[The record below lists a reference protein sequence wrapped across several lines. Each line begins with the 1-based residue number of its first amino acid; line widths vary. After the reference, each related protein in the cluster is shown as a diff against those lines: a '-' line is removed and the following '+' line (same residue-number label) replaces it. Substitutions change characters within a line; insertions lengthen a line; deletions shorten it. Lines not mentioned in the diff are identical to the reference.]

1 MPPLPVL
8 FWIAPL
14 TGLARRSYPE
24 IPALPRKGRTQHLTP
39 LARPEKNSPMQ
50 PDRVVCFTS
59 HLAIKKRP

>member
-24 IPALPRKGRTQHLTP
+24 IPALPREGRTQHLTP
-39 LARPEKNSPMQ
+39 LARP
-50 PDRVVCFTS
+50 DRVVCFT
-59 HLAIKKRP
+59 